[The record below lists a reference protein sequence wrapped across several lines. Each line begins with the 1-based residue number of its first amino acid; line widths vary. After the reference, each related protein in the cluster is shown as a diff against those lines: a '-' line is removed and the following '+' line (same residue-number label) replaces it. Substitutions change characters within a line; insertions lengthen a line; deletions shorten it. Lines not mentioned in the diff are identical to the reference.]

1 MSVNITVQKKISVVI
16 PVFNA
21 KNYLKRCIDS
31 ILNQEFTNFEI
42 ICIDD
47 GSKDNSLEL
56 LNEYANRDKRIT
68 VISQYNQGQGIAR
81 NKGIFK
87 ASGEY
92 LIFVDPDDYIES
104 SYFKTIISYF
114 DKFDDEVLVFNH
126 FYEEEDSKRL
136 FQKPPFK
143 ARLKHEQEFKLTKYL
158 DQRKFTLNFA
168 VWDKA
173 YKRDFIIKN
182 NIEFGIGKHG
192 EDQIFTIKSLLLAK
206 KVRYIDKAFYHYVQR
221 KNTSSRQSTKDNIDY
236 VIANYKIVK
245 NWMKSKGLENS
256 VFFKDYAFKCLS
268 ELYVISKAI
277 YKPKVRK
284 LLKLELLKKD
294 YHAFIQHKILK
305 QSIIKEI
312 FSLENYNR
320 RNSKVKILKLFGFKF
335 ILKRTNT

>member
-126 FYEEEDSKRL
+126 FYEEEDS
-136 FQKPPFK
+136 
-143 ARLKHEQEFKLTKYL
+143 
-158 DQRKFTLNFA
+158 
-168 VWDKA
+168 
-173 YKRDFIIKN
+173 
-182 NIEFGIGKHG
+182 
-192 EDQIFTIKSLLLAK
+192 
-206 KVRYIDKAFYHYVQR
+206 
-221 KNTSSRQSTKDNIDY
+221 
-236 VIANYKIVK
+236 
-245 NWMKSKGLENS
+245 
-256 VFFKDYAFKCLS
+256 
-268 ELYVISKAI
+268 
-277 YKPKVRK
+277 
-284 LLKLELLKKD
+284 
-294 YHAFIQHKILK
+294 
-305 QSIIKEI
+305 
-312 FSLENYNR
+312 
-320 RNSKVKILKLFGFKF
+320 
-335 ILKRTNT
+335 